1 MPPTLNIP
9 PMPAWAANTLTLSEA
24 AGSSAGF
31 YKKKSSEKKNRLYNI
46 PLNQA
51 FSARLRG
58 KEQEGEIG
66 LEIECEGTHLFDSPI
81 SYWVTHQD
89 GSLRNTEGHPPIE
102 YVLRKPLPRTEIPS
116 ALTYLTKK
124 LKAAGSKIVDSTRTS
139 VHVHLNVQGLTLKQ
153 IYQIWCL
160 YSIFEEMLIDFSGD
174 DRKGNLFCLSGKQ
187 AEHNVI
193 IMEQAIQSESFNEL
207 FNENTRYTSLNMASV
222 GKFGSLEFRSMR
234 GTVDQGLIQIWVDII
249 TMMKDKALAYDNPRE
264 IVTDFQTAGPEGFLS
279 KTFQSRPDILTIF
292 RRYGDRHQ
300 LMWDGLRMMKDV
312 AYAVKWEKRDESL
325 DKKKGSIVNEAS
337 GLQRYSDTLWEAAE
351 GVWIQGPETI
361 TGRYHIFNYN
371 YQVIMDI
378 PTISG
383 RSVSVAARE
392 VYILNSDG
400 VYIRRVRD
408 LASHEQPPMGDPIE
422 NEEPEEGF
430 FEPSEEDED

>member
-1 MPPTLNIP
+1 MPPTLNTP
-9 PMPAWAANTLTLSEA
+9 PMPAWDANTLSEA
-24 AGSSAGF
+24 AGSSTGF

-51 FSARLRG
+51 FSSRLRG

-81 SYWVTHQD
+81 SYWITHQD
-89 GSLRNTEGHPPIE
+89 GSLRATDGHPPIE
-102 YVLRKPLPRTEIPS
+102 YVLRKPLPREEIPS

-139 VHVHLNVQGLTLKQ
+139 VHVHLNVQSLTLKQ

-193 IMEQAIQSESFNEL
+193 IMEQAIQSESFNDL

-249 TMMKDKALAYDNPRE
+249 TMMKDKALSYDNPRE
-264 IVTDFQTAGPEGFLS
+264 IVQDFQTAGPEGFLS
-279 KTFQSRPDILTIF
+279 KTFQSRPDILQIF

-337 GLQRYSDTLWEAAE
+337 SLLRVSNTLWETAP
-351 GVWIQGPETI
+351 GVWIQSDLIDE
-361 TGRYHIFNYN
+361 RYYLINYN
-371 YQVIMDI
+371 YQDMMGI
-378 PTISG
+378 PTVHG
-383 RSVSVAARE
+383 RTVSIAARE
-392 VYILNSDG
+392 VYKLNDNG
-400 VYIRRVRD
+400 AYLRRIRD
-408 LASHEQPPMGDPIE
+408 LGSDENPPMGDPIE
-422 NEEPEEGF
+422 NDEPEEEF
-430 FEPSEEDED
+430 FEDEGNN